1 MLKNISPLKEKFV
14 PTRGFLHTLCIQT
27 LAELGAKV
35 QNNGKTMVGH
45 VSNCTLMQIN
55 QAARNTGSP
64 TRVMALNTL
73 AGQVSLLLVT
83 SVVLTSQIGG
93 LLLVWP

>member
-14 PTRGFLHTLCIQT
+14 SPRGFLHPPCIQT

-35 QNNGKTMVGH
+35 QNNGKTSVGH
-45 VSNCTLMQIN
+45 LANCTLMQIN

-64 TRVMALNTL
+64 TRVMELNTL

-93 LLLVWP
+93 LLLV

>member
-35 QNNGKTMVGH
+35 QNNGKTMVGR

-64 TRVMALNTL
+64 TRVMELNTL

-93 LLLVWP
+93 LLLV